1 MGRLSCP
8 ALAAQ
13 GFGSCEPAPSSL
25 LWKKREQRQ
34 RSTAAGVVSRRHRV
48 CTKSDILSQALGY
61 LLELTTA

>member
-13 GFGSCEPAPSSL
+13 GFGSCEPAPTSL

-34 RSTAAGVVSRRHRV
+34 RSPAAGMVSRRHRV
-48 CTKSDILSQALGY
+48 ALSRIFYRGY